1 MSRRVVIT
9 GLGAVTPVGNNANDT
24 WESLIQG
31 KSGIATITRFDTTGH
46 GTRFG
51 GEVKDFDPVA
61 LFGRKEAR
69 RMDRFTQFAMEAGRQ
84 AIEDA
89 CLTEA
94 ALDRTR
100 VGTVIGSG
108 LGGMVTFLQQHDAL
122 KAKGPRRVSPFFIPM
137 TMPDGAAA
145 RLAIEYGFQGPSM
158 SVTAACATGT
168 NAVGEAFEMVARG
181 AADVIVAGGADSL
194 IIPLIFAGF
203 SVMKAFSTRNDDPAH
218 SCRPFD
224 AERDGFVVSEGA
236 ATLVLE
242 ELEHARARG
251 ARIYAEFIGY
261 GASVDADNMAAPLP
275 DGSGAALA
283 IKAALRRAGIP
294 PTDVDYIN
302 AHGTATRL
310 NDVAETNAIKRA
322 LGEHA
327 YRVAISSTKS
337 MTGHLLGGAG
347 ALEALVCAKT
357 IHTGIIPPT
366 INYQTPDPN
375 CDLDYVPNVARRQ
388 PVRVAMSNSFGF
400 GGHNATIILRQYAK

>member
-9 GLGAVTPVGNNANDT
+9 GLGAVTPVGNNVHDT
-24 WESLIQG
+24 WESLMQG
-31 KSGIATITRFDTTGH
+31 KSGIATITLFDPSGY

-69 RMDRFTQFAMEAGRQ
+69 RMDRFTQFAMEASRQ

-89 CLTEA
+89 CLTQSP
-94 ALDRTR
+94 LDRTR
-100 VGTVIGSG
+100 VATVIGSG
-108 LGGMVTFLQQHDAL
+108 LGGMMTFLQQHDVL

-137 TMPDGAAA
+137 TMPDSAAA

-168 NAVGEAFEMVARG
+168 AAVGEAFEMVARG
-181 AADVIVAGGADSL
+181 AADVAVAGGADSL

-224 AERDGFVVSEGA
+224 AERDGFVASEGG

-261 GASVDADNMAAPLP
+261 GASVDADNMAAPLA

-283 IKAALRRAGIP
+283 IRAALQRAGIP
-294 PTDVDYIN
+294 PTEVDYIN

-310 NDVAETNAIKRA
+310 NDVAETNAIKKG

-347 ALEALVCAKT
+347 ALEALICAKT
-357 IHTGIIPPT
+357 IQTGVIPPT
-366 INYQTPDPN
+366 INYQTPDPD

-400 GGHNATIILRQYAK
+400 GGHNATILLRAYPA